1 MRRLGAAALRR
12 LVLETLGW
20 LLVLVGIAA
29 LVLPGP
35 GLLALFAG
43 LVLLSQQY
51 DWAERRV
58 EPIKVRALQAAAEG
72 VATRLRIVVSVGIA
86 LGLIGCG
93 VLWIWDPPAP
103 GWWPLEA
110 RWWLVGGW
118 GTGVTQV
125 GSGLIALATIGYS
138 YRRFRD
144 RPASADPV
152 VRSRAGRPAAP

>member
-58 EPIKVRALQAAAEG
+58 EPIKTRALRAAADG
-72 VATRLRIVVSVGIA
+72 VATRLRVVLSTAAA

-93 VLWIWDPPAP
+93 VLWIWHPPAP
-103 GWWPLEA
+103 GWWPLEP
-110 RWWLVGGW
+110 RWWLVGGF

-125 GSGLIALATIGYS
+125 GSGLLALVTIGYS

-144 RPASADPV
+144 QPAAADP
-152 VRSRAGRPAAP
+152 VRSRAGRPAGP